1 MTDERASTTT
11 AAATAAAKTAEQAL
25 ARLADLARTTL
36 QTQASLAKQSI
47 DLARGTM
54 SGDLDRTSA
63 GKAYV
68 EAVSRE
74 GARYWRTV
82 GELGIDY
89 ATDLVALGK
98 SVSTTVLREMAAAGR
113 KPGTRRTSGAWEGAT
128 ESTRHHVMPEG
139 GGPQTT
145 YSRSS
150 DGRSSEVTDHDAGG
164 RRVKVR
170 LRGPVGGRAE
180 GTVTV
185 ANQHPRP
192 RRILLS
198 AGDLVD
204 SSGALVGAGL
214 DVSPTTVT
222 VPSGKERPVT
232 IGIDLDAA
240 SFSAGEQYS
249 CAVEVSGGDEAT
261 IEVTIDVSA

>member
-11 AAATAAAKTAEQAL
+11 AAATAAKAAEHAL

-36 QTQASLAKQSI
+36 QSQASLAKQSI
-47 DLARGTM
+47 DLARGTI

-63 GKAYV
+63 GKAYA

-98 SVSTTVLREMAAAGR
+98 SVSTTVMHEMAAAG
-113 KPGTRRTSGAWEGAT
+113 KQPGTRRTSGARAGTA
-128 ESTRHHVMPEG
+128 ESARGNVTPEG
-139 GGPQTT
+139 GSPQST

-150 DGRSSEVTDHDAGG
+150 DRPSSGVTEHDAGG

-170 LRGPVGGRAE
+170 LRGPVGGRAD

-198 AGDLVD
+198 AGDIVD

-232 IGIDLDAA
+232 LGVDLDAA
-240 SFSAGEQYS
+240 SFSAGERYS

>member
-11 AAATAAAKTAEQAL
+11 AAATAAKAAEQAL

-82 GELGIDY
+82 GDLGIDY

-98 SVSTTVLREMAAAGR
+98 SVSTTVLHEMAAAGR
-113 KPGTRRTSGAWEGAT
+113 KPGTRHTSGASAGSWETA
-128 ESTRHHVMPEG
+128 SDHVMPEG

-150 DGRSSEVTDHDAGG
+150 DGASTGGPDQEAGR

-170 LRGPVGGRAE
+170 LQGPVGGRAE

-192 RRILLS
+192 RRILLR
-198 AGDLVD
+198 AGDIVD
-204 SSGALVGAGL
+204 SSGAVVGAAL
-214 DVSPTTVT
+214 EVSPTKVT

-232 IGIDLDAA
+232 IGVDLAAA

-249 CAVEVSGGDEAT
+249 CAVDVSGGEEAT

>member
-11 AAATAAAKTAEQAL
+11 AAATAAKAAEQAL

-98 SVSTTVLREMAAAGR
+98 SVSTTVLHEMAAAGR
-113 KPGTRRTSGAWEGAT
+113 KPGTRHTSGARAGSWETA
-128 ESTRHHVMPEG
+128 SDHVMPEG
-139 GGPQTT
+139 GGPQST
-145 YSRSS
+145 YSRSG
-150 DGRSSEVTDHDAGG
+150 DGPSSGVTDHDTGG

-170 LRGPVGGRAE
+170 LRGEVGGRAE

-192 RRILLS
+192 RRIMLR
-198 AGDLVD
+198 AGEVVD
-204 SSGALVGAGL
+204 ASGALVGAGL

-232 IGIDLDAA
+232 IGVGLDAA
-240 SFSAGEQYS
+240 SFQAGEQYS

>member
-1 MTDERASTTT
+1 MTDERTSTST
-11 AAATAAAKTAEQAL
+11 AAATAAKASEQAM

-36 QTQASLAKQSI
+36 QSQASLAKQSI

-74 GARYWRTV
+74 GARYWRAV

-113 KPGTRRTSGAWEGAT
+113 KPGTGHTSGARAGSA
-128 ESTRHHVMPEG
+128 ESARDHVMPEG

-150 DGRSSEVTDHDAGG
+150 DGPSSGVPDHDASR

-198 AGDLVD
+198 AGDIVD

-261 IEVTIDVSA
+261 IEVTVDVRG

>member
-11 AAATAAAKTAEQAL
+11 AAATAAKAAEQAM

-36 QTQASLAKQSI
+36 QSQASLAKQSI

-98 SVSTTVLREMAAAGR
+98 SVSTTVLHEMAAAGR
-113 KPGTRRTSGAWEGAT
+113 KPGKRHTSGAWAGAAD
-128 ESTRHHVMPEG
+128 STRHHVMPEG
-139 GGPQTT
+139 GGLQTT
-145 YSRSS
+145 SSRSG
-150 DGRSSEVTDHDAGG
+150 DEASSGVPDQDAGG

-192 RRILLS
+192 RRILLN
-198 AGDLVD
+198 AGDVVD

-232 IGIDLDAA
+232 IGVDLDAA

-261 IEVTIDVSA
+261 IEDVRA

>member
-1 MTDERASTTT
+1 MTEEEPPTTT
-11 AAATAAAKTAEQAL
+11 ATAAAEEAL
-25 ARLADLARTTL
+25 ARLAGLARIAL
-36 QTQASLAKQSI
+36 QTQASLAKQSV
-47 DLARGTM
+47 DLARGTL

-74 GARYWRTV
+74 GARYWRAV

-113 KPGTRRTSGAWEGAT
+113 KPGTRHTSSAT
-128 ESTRHHVMPEG
+128 A
-139 GGPQTT
+139 
-145 YSRSS
+145 
-150 DGRSSEVTDHDAGG
+150 DHAHPTVVADQEASP

-170 LRGPVGGRAE
+170 LRGPVGGRAQ
-180 GTVTV
+180 GTITV

-192 RRILLS
+192 RRIQLS
-198 AGDLVD
+198 AGDLMD
-204 SSGALVGAGL
+204 SSGGVTGAAL

-222 VPSGKERPVT
+222 VPSGKERAVSL
-232 IGIDLDAA
+232 GVDLDDG
-240 SFSAGEQYS
+240 SFSAGERYS
-249 CAVEVSGGDEAT
+249 CTVDVTGGDEAT
-261 IEVTIDVSA
+261 IDVTIEVS

>member
-11 AAATAAAKTAEQAL
+11 AAATAAKAAEQAL
-25 ARLADLARTTL
+25 ARLADLARTTM

-54 SGDLDRTSA
+54 SGDLDRASA

-113 KPGTRRTSGAWEGAT
+113 KPGTRPTSGAWAGAA
-128 ESTRHHVMPEG
+128 ESTRGHVMPEG
-139 GGPQTT
+139 GGPQAT
-145 YSRSS
+145 YPRS
-150 DGRSSEVTDHDAGG
+150 GNGPSSGVTDHDAGG
-164 RRVKVR
+164 RRVRVR

-192 RRILLS
+192 RRILLN
-198 AGDLVD
+198 AGDIVD

-232 IGIDLDAA
+232 IAVDLDAA

-249 CAVEVSGGDEAT
+249 CSVEVSGGDEAT
-261 IEVTIDVSA
+261 IEVTIEVSA